1 MDTAIQYTE
10 NMTAFIST
18 LLNTKGNKNVEQA
31 QGRRFDRILVN
42 GEVRFFV
49 DKNTWEIFGAKSDF
63 QYNPRRQYGKID
75 TASQFDWAALR
86 PLSGTTI
93 ETVWLQREA
102 EIQKS
107 YKPRGR
113 PRKNPVTP

>member
-1 MDTAIQYTE
+1 METAIQYVE
-10 NMTAFIST
+10 SMNAFVGT
-18 LLNTKGNKNVEQA
+18 LVATKGIKNVERA
-31 QGRRFDRILVN
+31 EGRRFDRILVN

-75 TASQFDWAALR
+75 TAAQFDWTALR
-86 PLSGTTI
+86 PLAGTSI
-93 ETVWLQREA
+93 ETTWLAREA

-113 PRKNPVTP
+113 PRKNPVKP

>member
-1 MDTAIQYTE
+1 METAIQYVE
-10 NMTAFIST
+10 NMNAFVST
-18 LLNTKGNKNVEQA
+18 LMNTKGTRNVERA
-31 QGRRFDRILVN
+31 EGRRFDRILVN

-75 TASQFDWAALR
+75 TATQFDWVTLR
-86 PLSGTTI
+86 PLAGTSI
-93 ETVWLQREA
+93 ESVWLLREA

-113 PRKNPVTP
+113 PRKTAVKP

>member
-10 NMTAFIST
+10 NMNAFVGT
-18 LLNTKGNKNVEQA
+18 LTQTKGIKNVERA
-31 QGRRFDRILVN
+31 NGRRFDRILVN

-49 DKNTWEIFGAKSDF
+49 DKTTWEIFGAKSDF

-75 TASQFDWAALR
+75 TAQDFDWVALR
-86 PLSGTTI
+86 PLAGSSI
-93 ETVWLQREA
+93 ESVWLNREA

-113 PRKNPVTP
+113 PRKNPVKP